1 MQHVA
6 EQADYRFDYARVTPE
21 VWNQASALNGPD
33 LYSYEPEPT
42 LLIPVFDAIT
52 TQPNERHRLR
62 ADGCQA
68 NP

>member
-42 LLIPVFDAIT
+42 LLVPVFDAGPR
-52 TQPNERHRLR
+52 QSLSFFVLAR
-62 ADGCQA
+62 GFVGVG
-68 NP
+68 